1 MLHAR
6 LATKKNS
13 CFTHWLTKIFIIIIS
28 YVCTFPCW
36 FLQRKGLLFLVF
48 CTLFLSLLSLM
59 LINRHFG
66 EEVRDKFFSTSKLT
80 DKLVIAVTRFCC
92 SRHLLKVLIAVQYDI
107 PSCFIQL
114 WGHSGQKKQSLLGST
129 QCICR
134 WLKFTIICHNFLS
147 LLFKM
152 RFCHVSKQQQQL
164 L

>member
-1 MLHAR
+1 MPGQLPKKIVFHA
-6 LATKKNS
+6 LAYKNIR
-13 CFTHWLTKIFIIIIS
+13 HHYFIRVYIS
-28 YVCTFPCW
+28 VLVSLERRDYF
-36 FLQRKGLLFLVF
+36 FLVF
-48 CTLFLSLLSLM
+48 CTLFLSSLM

-66 EEVRDKFFSTSKLT
+66 EEVRDKFFFTSKLT
-80 DKLVIAVTRFCC
+80 DKLVIAVTGFCC

-147 LLFKM
+147 LLFKI